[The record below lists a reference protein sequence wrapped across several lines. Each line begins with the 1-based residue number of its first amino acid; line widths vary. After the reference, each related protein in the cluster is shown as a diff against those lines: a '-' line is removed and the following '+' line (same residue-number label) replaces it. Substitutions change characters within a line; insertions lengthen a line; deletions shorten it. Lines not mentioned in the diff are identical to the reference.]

1 MSEKNIYQ
9 RVNAIMKDCEYLQK
23 EQAQMGKG
31 IKYDTVI
38 AMLRPLLIKH
48 GVVMV
53 VNQLKMISLGA
64 VEGTK
69 QKVYEGDYSLELV
82 NMDKPD
88 EKITHTTSAHGMDGG
103 DKAPGKAQTYAVKI
117 MLTKGFALETGEDE
131 ESRAEKMD
139 TKNVISSEQYSE
151 LEAFLIEEKDNKK
164 VWNST
169 HRKVL
174 NAYKI
179 GDIRNLPASKFDE
192 VLGRLKN
199 ANN

>member
-174 NAYKI
+174 NAYEI

>member
-31 IKYDTVI
+31 VKYDTVI

-82 NMDKPD
+82 NMDKPE

-139 TKNVISSEQYSE
+139 TKNVISSEQYNE

-164 VWNST
+164 VWNSI

-174 NAYKI
+174 TAYKI

>member
-23 EQAQMGKG
+23 DSAGMGKG
-31 IKYDTVI
+31 VKYDDVI
-38 AMLRPLLIKH
+38 AMLRPLLIEH
-48 GVVMV
+48 GVVIK
-53 VNQLKMISLGA
+53 VNEVDFCHLEGLGSGKMNLFQGS
-64 VEGTK
+64 
-69 QKVYEGDYSLELV
+69 YELTLI

-88 EKITHTTSAHGMDGG
+88 ESIIHSSTGHGMDTG
-103 DKAPGKAQTYAVKI
+103 DKAPGKAHTYAVKI
-117 MLTKGFALETGEDE
+117 MLTKAFALETGEDE

-174 NAYKI
+174 TAYKI